1 MLQFV
6 FFFDMINLNKGRCKK
21 MEMENN
27 NKGIGTGTFYAVMG
41 VATLVITIIGA
52 TFAYFSAATNSN
64 ENAINTSGAT
74 VTLGFSDVDDGIKQN
89 LIPIDV
95 NIENNGTQLFNKGG
109 YTLNGTTY
117 KYAGIGA
124 NDCRDANGN
133 NICSVYQ
140 FTVTNNSATSA
151 QTIYPTF
158 TVNTNGFTNLKYAV
172 FKGTAEDVKNSTI
185 GWDVDGTEVTT
196 VTITDAAASGS
207 DGSFGQ
213 TATAADATRKHVI
226 GKPGDLIIAAKAP
239 ATEDWDDENTEW
251 DRLRQILDKGE
262 SMTYTIIVYLAETGG
277 QQNSEQGA
285 KFAATVS
292 FNTSDG
298 STGVTG
304 SLLVQN

>member
-1 MLQFV
+1 
-6 FFFDMINLNKGRCKK
+6 

-41 VATLVITIIGA
+41 IATLVITIIGA
-52 TFAYFSAATNSN
+52 TFAYFSASTNSN
-64 ENAINTSGAT
+64 VNAITTSGAT
-74 VTLGFSDVDDGIKQN
+74 VTLGFDEVKDGLKQN

-95 NIENNGTQLFNKGG
+95 NITDNGTQLFNKGG
-109 YTLNGTTY
+109 YTLNGTSY

-172 FKGTAEDVKNSTI
+172 FKGTAADVTGSTN
-185 GWDVDGTEVTT
+185 GWDVDGTEVID
-196 VTITDAAASGS
+196 VTITNAAAAGS
-207 DGSFGQ
+207 DGSFAD
-213 TATAADATRKHVI
+213 TATAANAARKHVI
-226 GKPGDLIIAAKAP
+226 GKPGDLIIAAKTP
-239 ATEDWDDENTEW
+239 VTEDWDDTDTEW

-262 SMTYTIIVYLAETGG
+262 KMTYTIILYLAETGG
-277 QQNSEQGA
+277 QQNAEQGA
-285 KFAATVS
+285 KFGATVS
-292 FNTSDG
+292 FNTTDG